1 MRVVVRGGGDLA
13 TGVIHKLYQCGF
25 EVIILEC
32 AQPTAIRRY
41 VSFSDAVYHK
51 QCTVEEITCEYVSCI
66 EDVPHVLEKHHIPLL
81 VDALGN
87 SIKQLQPDVVVDAI
101 IAKKN
106 VGTYKDMANIVIAL
120 GPGFEAGKDV
130 HAVIET
136 KRGHRLGRIYY
147 KGCAAEN
154 TGIPGKI
161 NGYGKERVIHA
172 PADGMMK
179 ACASI
184 GEVVQQGQCIAKLDH
199 VEVYATITGVLRGIL
214 PDGFQVWKGL
224 KMADIDPRED
234 QVDNCTTIS
243 DKARCIAGGVL
254 EAILHLQHKQ

>member
-1 MRVVVRGGGDLA
+1 M
-13 TGVIHKLYQCGF
+13 
-25 EVIILEC
+25 
-32 AQPTAIRRY
+32 
-41 VSFSDAVYHK
+41 
-51 QCTVEEITCEYVSCI
+51 
-66 EDVPHVLEKHHIPLL
+66 
-81 VDALGN
+81 
-87 SIKQLQPDVVVDAI
+87 
-101 IAKKN
+101 
-106 VGTYKDMANIVIAL
+106 
-120 GPGFEAGKDV
+120 
-130 HAVIET
+130 
-136 KRGHRLGRIYY
+136 
-147 KGCAAEN
+147 
-154 TGIPGKI
+154 
-161 NGYGKERVIHA
+161 IHA

-184 GEVVQQGQCIAKLDH
+184 GDVVQQGQCIAKLDH

>member
-13 TGVIHKLYQCGF
+13 SGVVHKLYQCGF

-32 AQPTAIRRY
+32 VKPTAIRRY
-41 VSFSDAVYHK
+41 VSFSDALYHK
-51 QCTVEEITCEYVSCI
+51 QCMV
-66 EDVPHVLEKHHIPLL
+66 EDVICDHISSIEKVPSVLEKHHIPLL
-81 VDALGN
+81 IDEDGKY
-87 SIKQLQPDVVVDAI
+87 IKQLQPDVVVDAI

-106 VGTYKDMANIVIAL
+106 IGTNKEMANIVIGL

-136 KRGHRLGRIYY
+136 KRGHNLGRIYY

-172 PADGMMK
+172 PTDGVIK
-179 ACASI
+179 TCVSI
-184 GEVVQQGQCIAKLDH
+184 GDIIHQGQCIAKLND

-224 KMADIDPRED
+224 KMADIDPREN

-254 EAILHLQHKQ
+254 EAILHLQHNL

>member
-32 AQPTAIRRY
+32 EKPTAIRRY

-51 QCTVEEITCEYVSCI
+51 QSIVEGVTCELVTCI
-66 EDVPHVLEKHHIPLL
+66 EEVQQVLQKRHIPLL
-81 VDALGN
+81 IDEQGS

-101 IAKKN
+101 IAKRN
-106 VGTYKDMANIVIAL
+106 LGTFKDMAKIVVAL

-154 TGIPGKI
+154 TGVPGLI
-161 NGYGKERVIHA
+161 QGYGKERVIHA
-172 PADGMMK
+172 PVNGRLK
-179 ACASI
+179 AYAAI
-184 GEVVQQGQCIAKLDH
+184 GDIVQQGQCIASLDD
-199 VEVYATITGVLRGIL
+199 VEVYATISGVLRGIL
-214 PDGFQVWKGL
+214 PDGFQVFKGL

-234 QVDNCTTIS
+234 QVSNCTTIS

-254 EAILHLQHKQ
+254 EAILHLQYHS